1 MNFFKKKDKSKI
13 KAAAVDKEK
22 EQATNINPE
31 NAKEMLAKG
40 MLESIDIIA
49 PSAIQ
54 VEFDYLQIG
63 GRYIRTLFVSGYP
76 RFVSAN
82 WLGPLINFDN
92 SLDLSMFYYPVSSK
106 GVLDDLRRKIAEMEA
121 TINSDTEHGKVV
133 DPGVKAA
140 LEDAKSLQDQLVK
153 GVERFFQF
161 SFYITIGADS
171 LEELNSITKRV
182 EATAGSL
189 LLITKHASLQM
200 EQGFQSTIPYSLDKL
215 MITRNMDTTSLATT
229 FPFTSSELTSTKGV
243 LYGMNMHNGSLI
255 IFDRFSME
263 NANTVVFAKSGA
275 GKSYL
280 VKLEALRSLMFGT
293 EVIIIDPENE
303 YERLADA
310 VGGEYVNFSPSSGV
324 KINPFDIS
332 GVYEEGVNELG
343 LKILSLHTLFKIL
356 FNHEISN
363 SEEAVLDKALVATYK
378 LKGIT
383 ADPSTQGK
391 EAPLMED
398 LYKMLLTM
406 EEEEAH
412 ALAERMERYIKGSL
426 AGIFDQRTNVNLNN
440 SFTVFSVRDLEDQL
454 RPIAIFLILDY
465 IWTRIKKDL
474 KKRVLIVDEAW
485 YLMKYPDS
493 AQFMYGVAKRARKYY
508 LGLTTVT
515 QDVQD
520 VLNTDHGK
528 AIVTN
533 SSIQIL
539 LKQHP
544 AAIDAVS
551 EVFYLSQGEKRLLL
565 SAGIGEGIFFAGTNH
580 VAIKV
585 VASEEE
591 HQLITTNPEDI
602 LKMEKG
608 ESLKQEEIDKQEQ
621 IRSLLKE
628 EKEKLKKEMKQQE
641 SEVKEVPT
649 DTGLVL
655 DNTSNN

>member
-1 MNFFKKKDKSKI
+1 MNFFKKKKDSDI
-13 KAAAVDKEK
+13 APDAVQV
-22 EQATNINPE
+22 EQEDANNITTE
-31 NAKEMLAKG
+31 DTQDMLAKG

-63 GRYIRTLFVSGYP
+63 GRYTRTLFVSGYP

-106 GVLDDLRRKIAEMEA
+106 SVLDDLRRKIAEMEA
-121 TINSDTEHGKVV
+121 TINSDSERGKVV

-153 GVERFFQF
+153 GIERFFQF
-161 SFYITIGADS
+161 SFYITIGAETLD
-171 LEELNSITKRV
+171 ELNNITKRV

-229 FPFTSSELTSTKGV
+229 FPFTSSELTSTEGI

-255 IFDRFSME
+255 IFDRFSLE

-303 YERLADA
+303 YERLAEA

-324 KINPFDIS
+324 KINPFDLS

-356 FNHEISN
+356 FSHEITN
-363 SEEAVLDKALVATYK
+363 SEEAVLDKALVGTYK

-383 ADPSTQGK
+383 ADPSTQSK
-391 EAPLMED
+391 EPPLMED

-406 EEEEAH
+406 EDEEAH

-426 AGIFDQRTNVNLNN
+426 AGIFDQRTNVNINN

-493 AQFMYGVAKRARKYY
+493 ALFMYGIAKRARKYF

-520 VLNTDHGK
+520 FLNTDYGK

-544 AAIDAVS
+544 AAIDGIS
-551 EVFYLSQGEKRLLL
+551 DVFYLSQGERRLLL

-602 LKMEKG
+602 LKMEHG
-608 ESLKQEEIDKQEQ
+608 ESLVKEEVDKQEQ
-621 IRSLLKE
+621 IRQILKE
-628 EKEKLKKEMKQQE
+628 EEEKLRKEREE
-641 SEVKEVPT
+641 SETVVKEIPT
-649 DTGLVL
+649 DEGLIL
-655 DNTSNN
+655 DTSNN

>member
-1 MNFFKKKDKSKI
+1 MNFFKKKKDSDI
-13 KAAAVDKEK
+13 APDAVQV
-22 EQATNINPE
+22 EQEDANNITTE
-31 NAKEMLAKG
+31 DTQDMLAKG

-63 GRYIRTLFVSGYP
+63 GRYTRTLFVSGYP

-106 GVLDDLRRKIAEMEA
+106 SVLDDLRRKIAEMEA
-121 TINSDTEHGKVV
+121 TINSDSERGKVV

-140 LEDAKSLQDQLVK
+140 LEDANSLQDQLVK
-153 GVERFFQF
+153 GIERFFQF
-161 SFYITIGADS
+161 SFYITIGAET
-171 LEELNSITKRV
+171 LEELNNITKRV

-229 FPFTSSELTSTKGV
+229 FPFTSSELTSTEGI

-255 IFDRFSME
+255 IFDRFSLE

-303 YERLADA
+303 YERLAEA

-324 KINPFDIS
+324 KINPFDLS

-356 FNHEISN
+356 FSHEITN
-363 SEEAVLDKALVATYK
+363 SEEAVLDKALVGTYK

-383 ADPSTQGK
+383 ADPSTQSK
-391 EAPLMED
+391 EPPLMED

-406 EEEEAH
+406 EDEEAH

-426 AGIFDQRTNVNLNN
+426 AGIFDQRTNVNINN

-493 AQFMYGVAKRARKYY
+493 ALFMYGIAKRARKYF

-520 VLNTDHGK
+520 FLNTDYGK

-544 AAIDAVS
+544 AAIDGIS
-551 EVFYLSQGEKRLLL
+551 DVFYLSQGERRLLL

-602 LKMEKG
+602 LKMEQG
-608 ESLKQEEIDKQEQ
+608 ESLIQEEVDKQEQ
-621 IRSLLKE
+621 IRNLLKE
-628 EKEKLKKEMKQQE
+628 EQEKLRKERAEEE
-641 SEVKEVPT
+641 SVVKEIPA
-649 DTGLVL
+649 DDGLVL
-655 DNTSNN
+655 DTSNN

>member
-1 MNFFKKKDKSKI
+1 MNFFKKKKDSDI
-13 KAAAVDKEK
+13 APDAVQI
-22 EQATNINPE
+22 EQEDANNIITE
-31 NAKEMLAKG
+31 DTQDMLAKG

-63 GRYIRTLFVSGYP
+63 GRYTRTLFVSGYP

-106 GVLDDLRRKIAEMEA
+106 SVLDDLRRKIAEMEA
-121 TINSDTEHGKVV
+121 TLNSDSERGKVV

-140 LEDAKSLQDQLVK
+140 LEDANSLQDQLVK
-153 GVERFFQF
+153 GIERFFQF
-161 SFYITIGADS
+161 SFYITIGS
-171 LEELNSITKRV
+171 ETLEELNNITKRV

-229 FPFTSSELTSTKGV
+229 FPFTSSELTSTEGI

-255 IFDRFSME
+255 IFDRFSLE

-303 YERLADA
+303 YERLAET

-324 KINPFDIS
+324 KINPFDLS

-356 FNHEISN
+356 FSHEITN
-363 SEEAVLDKALVATYK
+363 SEEAVLDKALVGTYK

-383 ADPSTQGK
+383 ADPSTQSK
-391 EAPLMED
+391 EPPLMED

-406 EEEEAH
+406 EDDEAH
-412 ALAERMERYIKGSL
+412 SLAERMERYIKGSL
-426 AGIFDQRTNVNLNN
+426 AGIFDQRTNVNINN

-493 AQFMYGVAKRARKYY
+493 ALFMYGIAKRARKYF

-520 VLNTDHGK
+520 FLNTDYGK

-544 AAIDAVS
+544 AAIDGIS
-551 EVFYLSQGEKRLLL
+551 DVFYLSQGERRLLL

-602 LKMEKG
+602 LKMEQG
-608 ESLKQEEIDKQEQ
+608 ESLVKEEVDKQEQ
-621 IRSLLKE
+621 IRQILKE
-628 EKEKLKKEMKQQE
+628 EEHKLRKEREE
-641 SEVKEVPT
+641 SETVVKEIPKEG
-649 DTGLVL
+649 GLIL
-655 DNTSNN
+655 DSTNY

>member
-1 MNFFKKKDKSKI
+1 MNFFKKKDKEPKKTDQPQPMVEEVS
-13 KAAAVDKEK
+13 E
-22 EQATNINPE
+22 TLTPE
-31 NAKEMLAKG
+31 NAQNALAKG

-63 GRYIRTLFVSGYP
+63 GRYTRTLFVSGYP

-121 TINSDTEHGKVV
+121 TINSDSEHGKVV
-133 DPGVKAA
+133 DARVKAA
-140 LEDAKSLQDQLVK
+140 LEDAKLLQDQLVK

-161 SFYITIGADS
+161 SFYITIGADT

-229 FPFTSSELTSTKGV
+229 FPFTSSELTSTEGI

-263 NANTVVFAKSGA
+263 NANSVVFAKSGA

-303 YERLADA
+303 YERLAEA
-310 VGGEYVNFSPSSGV
+310 VGGEHVNFSPSSGV

-356 FNHEISN
+356 FSHEITN

-406 EEEEAH
+406 EDEEAH
-412 ALAERMERYIKGSL
+412 GLAERMERYIKGSL

-465 IWTRIKKDL
+465 IWTRIKKDM
-474 KKRVLIVDEAW
+474 KKRILIVDEAW

-493 AQFMYGVAKRARKYY
+493 ALFMYGIAKRARKYF

-520 VLNTDHGK
+520 FLHTDHGK

-544 AAIDAVS
+544 AAIDDVS
-551 EVFYLSQGEKRLLL
+551 QVFYLSQGEKRLLL

-585 VASEEE
+585 VASEDE
-591 HQLITTNPEDI
+591 HQLITTNPADI
-602 LKMEKG
+602 LKMEQG
-608 ESLKQEEIDKQEQ
+608 QSLKAEEVDKQEQ
-621 IRSLLKE
+621 IRNILKVE
-628 EKEKLKKEMKQQE
+628 EERLKKETRE
-641 SEVKEVPT
+641 AEAEVKEIPK
-649 DTGLVL
+649 DTGLIL
-655 DNTSNN
+655 DNSN

>member
-1 MNFFKKKDKSKI
+1 MNFFKKKKGSDI
-13 KAAAVDKEK
+13 APDAVQV
-22 EQATNINPE
+22 EQEDANNITTE
-31 NAKEMLAKG
+31 DTQDMLAKG

-54 VEFDYLQIG
+54 VEFDYLQVG
-63 GRYIRTLFVSGYP
+63 GRYTRTLFVSGYP

-106 GVLDDLRRKIAEMEA
+106 SVLDDLRRKIAEMEA
-121 TINSDTEHGKVV
+121 TINSDSERGKVV

-153 GVERFFQF
+153 GIERFFQF
-161 SFYITIGADS
+161 SFYITIGADT
-171 LEELNSITKRV
+171 LEELNNITKRV

-229 FPFTSSELTSTKGV
+229 FPFTSSELTSTEGI

-255 IFDRFSME
+255 IFDRFSLE

-303 YERLADA
+303 YERLAEA

-324 KINPFDIS
+324 KINPFDLS

-356 FNHEISN
+356 FSHEITN
-363 SEEAVLDKALVATYK
+363 SEEAVLDKALVGTYK

-383 ADPSTQGK
+383 ADPSTQSK
-391 EAPLMED
+391 EPPLMED

-406 EEEEAH
+406 EDEEAH

-426 AGIFDQRTNVNLNN
+426 AGIFDQRTNVNINN

-493 AQFMYGVAKRARKYY
+493 ALFMYGIAKRARKYF

-520 VLNTDHGK
+520 FLNTDYGK

-544 AAIDAVS
+544 AAIDGIS
-551 EVFYLSQGEKRLLL
+551 DVFYLSQGERRLLL

-602 LKMEKG
+602 LKMEHG
-608 ESLKQEEIDKQEQ
+608 ESLVQAEVDKQEQ
-621 IRSLLKE
+621 IRKILKE
-628 EKEKLKKEMKQQE
+628 EEEKLRKEREE
-641 SEVKEVPT
+641 SETVVKEIPT
-649 DTGLVL
+649 DEGLIL
-655 DNTSNN
+655 DTSNN

>member
-1 MNFFKKKDKSKI
+1 
-13 KAAAVDKEK
+13 
-22 EQATNINPE
+22 
-31 NAKEMLAKG
+31 
-40 MLESIDIIA
+40 
-49 PSAIQ
+49 
-54 VEFDYLQIG
+54 
-63 GRYIRTLFVSGYP
+63 
-76 RFVSAN
+76 
-82 WLGPLINFDN
+82 
-92 SLDLSMFYYPVSSK
+92 
-106 GVLDDLRRKIAEMEA
+106 
-121 TINSDTEHGKVV
+121 
-133 DPGVKAA
+133 
-140 LEDAKSLQDQLVK
+140 
-153 GVERFFQF
+153 
-161 SFYITIGADS
+161 
-171 LEELNSITKRV
+171 
-182 EATAGSL
+182 
-189 LLITKHASLQM
+189 
-200 EQGFQSTIPYSLDKL
+200 

-229 FPFTSSELTSTKGV
+229 FPFTSSELTSTEGI

-255 IFDRFSME
+255 IFDRFSLE

-303 YERLADA
+303 YERLAEA

-324 KINPFDIS
+324 KINPFDLS

-356 FNHEISN
+356 FSHEITN
-363 SEEAVLDKALVATYK
+363 SEEAVLDKALVGTYK

-383 ADPSTQGK
+383 ADPSTQSK
-391 EAPLMED
+391 EPPLMED

-406 EEEEAH
+406 EDEEAH

-426 AGIFDQRTNVNLNN
+426 AGIFDQRTNVNINN

-493 AQFMYGVAKRARKYY
+493 ALFMYGIAKRARKYF

-520 VLNTDHGK
+520 FLNTDYGK

-544 AAIDAVS
+544 AAIDGIS
-551 EVFYLSQGEKRLLL
+551 DVFYLSQGERRLLL

-602 LKMEKG
+602 LKMEHG
-608 ESLKQEEIDKQEQ
+608 ESLVQAEVDKQEQ
-621 IRSLLKE
+621 IRKILKE
-628 EKEKLKKEMKQQE
+628 EEEKLRKEREE
-641 SEVKEVPT
+641 SETVVKEIPT
-649 DTGLVL
+649 DEGLIL
-655 DNTSNN
+655 DTSNN

>member
-1 MNFFKKKDKSKI
+1 
-13 KAAAVDKEK
+13 
-22 EQATNINPE
+22 
-31 NAKEMLAKG
+31 
-40 MLESIDIIA
+40 
-49 PSAIQ
+49 
-54 VEFDYLQIG
+54 
-63 GRYIRTLFVSGYP
+63 
-76 RFVSAN
+76 
-82 WLGPLINFDN
+82 
-92 SLDLSMFYYPVSSK
+92 
-106 GVLDDLRRKIAEMEA
+106 
-121 TINSDTEHGKVV
+121 
-133 DPGVKAA
+133 
-140 LEDAKSLQDQLVK
+140 
-153 GVERFFQF
+153 
-161 SFYITIGADS
+161 
-171 LEELNSITKRV
+171 
-182 EATAGSL
+182 
-189 LLITKHASLQM
+189 
-200 EQGFQSTIPYSLDKL
+200 
-215 MITRNMDTTSLATT
+215 
-229 FPFTSSELTSTKGV
+229 
-243 LYGMNMHNGSLI
+243 
-255 IFDRFSME
+255 
-263 NANTVVFAKSGA
+263 
-275 GKSYL
+275 
-280 VKLEALRSLMFGT
+280 MFGT

-356 FNHEISN
+356 FSHEITN

-383 ADPSTQGK
+383 PDPSTQGK

-406 EEEEAH
+406 EEDEAH
-412 ALAERMERYIKGSL
+412 SLAERMERYIKGSL

-454 RPIAIFLILDY
+454 RPIAIFLVLDY

-493 AQFMYGVAKRARKYY
+493 ALFMYGIAKRARKYY

-520 VLNTDHGK
+520 FLNTDHGK

-544 AAIDAVS
+544 AAIDGVS

-602 LKMEKG
+602 LKIEHG
-608 ESLKQEEIDKQEQ
+608 ESLKAEELDKQEQ
-621 IRSLLKE
+621 IRNILKE
-628 EKEKLKKEMKQQE
+628 EEEKLKKETQE
-641 SEVKEVPT
+641 ASIEVKEIPKEG
-649 DTGLVL
+649 GLIL
-655 DNTSNN
+655 DST

>member
-1 MNFFKKKDKSKI
+1 MNFFKKKKGPDI
-13 KAAAVDKEK
+13 APDAVQV
-22 EQATNINPE
+22 EQEDANNITTE
-31 NAKEMLAKG
+31 DTQDMLAKG

-54 VEFDYLQIG
+54 VEFDYLQVG
-63 GRYIRTLFVSGYP
+63 GRYTRTLFVSGYP

-106 GVLDDLRRKIAEMEA
+106 SVLDDLRRKIAEMEA
-121 TINSDTEHGKVV
+121 TINSDSERGKVV

-153 GVERFFQF
+153 GIERFFQF
-161 SFYITIGADS
+161 SFYITIGADT
-171 LEELNSITKRV
+171 LEELNNITKRV

-229 FPFTSSELTSTKGV
+229 FPFTSSELTSTEGI

-255 IFDRFSME
+255 IFDRFSLE

-303 YERLADA
+303 YERLAEA

-324 KINPFDIS
+324 KINPFDLS

-356 FNHEISN
+356 FSHEITN
-363 SEEAVLDKALVATYK
+363 SEEAVLDKALVGTYK

-383 ADPSTQGK
+383 ADPSTQSK
-391 EAPLMED
+391 EPPLMED

-406 EEEEAH
+406 EDEEAH

-426 AGIFDQRTNVNLNN
+426 AGIFDQRTNVNINN

-493 AQFMYGVAKRARKYY
+493 ALFMYGIAKRARKYF

-520 VLNTDHGK
+520 FLNTDYGK

-544 AAIDAVS
+544 AAIDGIS
-551 EVFYLSQGEKRLLL
+551 DVFYLSQGERRLLL

-602 LKMEKG
+602 LKMEHG
-608 ESLKQEEIDKQEQ
+608 ESLVQAEVDKQEQ
-621 IRSLLKE
+621 IRKILKE
-628 EKEKLKKEMKQQE
+628 EEEKLRKEREE
-641 SEVKEVPT
+641 SETVVKEIPT
-649 DTGLVL
+649 DEGLIL
-655 DNTSNN
+655 DTSNN